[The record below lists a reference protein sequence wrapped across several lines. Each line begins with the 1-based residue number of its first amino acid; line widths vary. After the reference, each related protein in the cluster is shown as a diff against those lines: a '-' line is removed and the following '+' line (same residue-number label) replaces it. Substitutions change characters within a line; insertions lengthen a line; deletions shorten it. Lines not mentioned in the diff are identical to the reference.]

1 MNNNYNKYFTET
13 ENGLDIE
20 ANNINVNCITSQSNK
35 FSLDSEGNL
44 TCNSITTVVNN
55 QSNINFDSIYPI
67 GSIYMSVND
76 VNPSTLFDGTT
87 WEKIV
92 NKFLVGAG
100 DTYALN
106 SEGGVSEHNHTS
118 AAHTHGSGSLYAAV
132 NFAGTYG
139 TRYLTKTG
147 IWFTPNE
154 RKADGGAGYGYTAG
168 CNEGVQV
175 LGDTGWTTPGNTGS
189 STNIPPYLAI
199 NIWKRIS

>member
-13 ENGLDIE
+13 DAGLNIE
-20 ANNINVNCITSQSNK
+20 ANNINANCITSQTNK

-44 TCNSITTVVNN
+44 ICNSVTTVANN
-55 QSNINFDSIYPI
+55 QALNFDSIYPI

-76 VNPSTLFDGTT
+76 VNPGTLFEGTS
-87 WEKIV
+87 WEKITDR
-92 NKFLVGAG
+92 FLVGAG
-100 DTYALN
+100 STYPLN
-106 SEGGVSEHNHTS
+106 STGGTVDHEHTS
-118 AAHTHGSGSLYAAV
+118 ASHTHNAGNLYAAV

-147 IWFTPNE
+147 VWFTPNE
-154 RKADGGAGYGYTAG
+154 RKADGGAGYGYTSG

-175 LGDTGWTTPGNTGS
+175 LGEAGWTTPGNTGRS
-189 STNIPPYLAI
+189 SNIPPYLAI

>member
-1 MNNNYNKYFTET
+1 MNNNYSKYFTET

-20 ANNINVNCITSQSNK
+20 ANNINANCITSQTNK

-44 TCNSITTVVNN
+44 ICNSVTTAIN
-55 QSNINFDSIYPI
+55 QTNINFDTIYPI

-76 VNPSTLFDGTT
+76 VNPGTLFQGTT

-100 DTYALN
+100 DKYALN
-106 SEGGVSEHNHTS
+106 SEGGISEHKHTS
-118 AAHTHGSGSLYAAV
+118 AGHTHSYGSLYAAV

-154 RKADGGAGYGYTAG
+154 RKADGGAGYGYTSG

-175 LGDTGWTTPGNTGS
+175 LGDTGYTTPPDTGIS
-189 STNIPPYLAI
+189 SNIPPYLAI
-199 NIWKRIS
+199 NMWKRIS